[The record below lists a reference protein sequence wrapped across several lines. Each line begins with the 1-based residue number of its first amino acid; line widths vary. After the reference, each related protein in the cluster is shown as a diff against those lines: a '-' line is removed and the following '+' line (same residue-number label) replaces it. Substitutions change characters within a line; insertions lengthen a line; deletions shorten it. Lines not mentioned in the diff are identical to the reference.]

1 MSNIKLV
8 HSGGNSVSLTT
19 PTNNPSS
26 NVTFKLP
33 GADGSANQ
41 VLKTDASGSL
51 SFIEKGKVLQ
61 CKANYDAS
69 TVTVS
74 NTTGNQNALYG
85 LINLRV
91 YGNLNEITITPKS
104 ATSTMI
110 IQGLSGGTN
119 STTTYPSQGAYGV
132 VAVLNNTTG
141 FDNTDYQYYPL
152 QGSLA
157 GGLYLPNTGVQA
169 HHTAGNTNAQT
180 WTLKGYSYTEGSN
193 TCTVRFIKHHLIIWE
208 VEI

>member
-1 MSNIKLV
+1 MSNLKFV

-33 GADGSANQ
+33 QADGSANQ

-61 CKANYDAS
+61 CKTNYDAS
-69 TVTVS
+69 MVTVS
-74 NTTGNQNALYG
+74 NTTGNQNAQYG
-85 LINLRV
+85 LTDLRV
-91 YGNLNEITITPKS
+91 YGNLNEIIITPKS

-119 STTTYPSQGAYGV
+119 SPTTYPTQGAYGV

-152 QGSLA
+152 QGALA
-157 GGLYLPNTGVQA
+157 GALYLPNTGVQA
-169 HHTAGNTNAQT
+169 HYTAGNTNAQT
-180 WTLKGYSYTEGSN
+180 WRLKGYSYTEGSN
-193 TCTVRFIKHHLIIWE
+193 TCTIRFIKHHLIIWE

>member
-33 GADGSANQ
+33 QADGSANQ

-61 CKANYDAS
+61 CKVSYDA
-69 TVTVS
+69 TLVTVS
-74 NTTGNQNALYG
+74 NTTGNQSGQYG
-85 LINLRV
+85 MGSYRV
-91 YGNLNEITITPKS
+91 YGDLNTITITPVS

-119 STTTYPSQGAYGV
+119 TTASFPATGAYGV
-132 VAVLNNTTG
+132 VAVLDNNTG
-141 FDNTDYQYYPL
+141 FDNTSYQYYPL
-152 QGSLA
+152 ANSLTT
-157 GGLYLPNTGVQA
+157 GLYLPNTEVQA
-169 HHTAGNTNAQT
+169 HYAAGNTNAQT
-180 WTLKGYSYTEGSN
+180 WRLKGYSYTEGSN
-193 TCTVRFIKHHLIIWE
+193 TCIVRFIKHHLIIWE